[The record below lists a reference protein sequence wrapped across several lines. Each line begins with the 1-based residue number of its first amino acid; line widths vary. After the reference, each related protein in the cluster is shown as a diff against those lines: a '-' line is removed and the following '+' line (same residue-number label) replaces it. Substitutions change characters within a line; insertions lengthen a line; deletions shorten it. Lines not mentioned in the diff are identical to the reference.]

1 MQGLQT
7 KGIAILEE
15 ACQGIQAGY
24 VENSLDNLK
33 LSLLDYRA
41 ELGPDPWSE
50 FARRHFAVHPFR
62 ELVHQSPFSRRSY
75 SQPRGYAGDAV
86 TLDYIYGDLCHTN
99 LSELGERIFQWEL
112 AAPGCESVRGRRDLL
127 ARYIDETVESTGD
140 DAAILAV
147 ACGHLRE
154 LKLTKAWKQDR
165 IRNFTALDQDA
176 ESLAIVR
183 ESFAD
188 HVVNAVSGSVRSI
201 ITGRHSYNNLDLVY
215 AAGLYDYLQ
224 LPVAQRLTAVMF
236 GMLKPGGRLLVAN
249 FHPCLEDIGAMETSM
264 NWWLIYRK
272 ESEMEALT
280 AEIDASQIAGMKIF
294 RDRGGNLVYLELTRN
309 S

>member
-1 MQGLQT
+1 MAT
-7 KGIAILEE
+7 YAMRT
-15 ACQGIQAGY
+15 
-24 VENSLDNLK
+24 
-33 LSLLDYRA
+33 LSD
-41 ELGPDPWSE
+41 
-50 FARRHFAVHPFR
+50 
-62 ELVHQSPFSRRSY
+62 
-75 SQPRGYAGDAV
+75 
-86 TLDYIYGDLCHTN
+86 
-99 LSELGERIFQWEL
+99 LGERIFRWEL

-127 ARYIDETVESTGD
+127 ARYIDETVESTNG

-154 LKLTKAWKQDR
+154 LKLTKSWRQDR

-176 ESLAIVR
+176 ESLGIVR

-188 HVVNAVSGSVRSI
+188 HVVSAVSGSVRSI
-201 ITGRHSYNNLDLVY
+201 ITGKHSYNNLDLVY

-236 GMLKPGGRLLVAN
+236 DMLRPGGRLLVAN
-249 FHPCLEDIGAMETSM
+249 FHPSLTDIGAMETSM

-280 AEIDASQIAGMKIF
+280 AEIDPSQIAGMKIF
-294 RDRGGNLVYLELTRN
+294 RDRGGNLVYLELTRKC
-309 S
+309 